1 MKKFLHNKII
11 IGGIVLGTLVFGG
24 MVITPVY
31 AQSGLPGGGASGPGE
46 ILEKAG
52 NLNGGPTINQLQFAP
67 KNTQPA
73 SLGSSNIF
81 GTSLQKVFRLMGQS
95 IFDTVVAYRDTA
107 VNMLYAG
114 FSSVQ
119 NGGGSGLGTSST
131 PKLQV
136 NGSITVKSLAQP
148 GAPAKVQV
156 CVNDAGILTRTCP
169 PGGGLGG
176 PGGKKG

>member
-1 MKKFLHNKII
+1 MKNFLHKKII
-11 IGGIVLGTLVFGG
+11 IGGIIGAALVLGSL
-24 MVITPVY
+24 MITPVH
-31 AQSGLPGGGASGPGE
+31 AQGGISGGGQSTGE
-46 ILEKAG
+46 ILEKTG

-67 KNTQPA
+67 KNTQPS
-73 SLGSSNIF
+73 SLGSSSIF

-114 FSSVQ
+114 FSSQ
-119 NGGGSGLGTSST
+119 QSGGGFGSAN

-148 GAPAKVQV
+148 GAPAKVPV
-156 CVNDAGILTRTCP
+156 CVNDAGTLTRTCP
-169 PGGGLGG
+169 GGGLEG
-176 PGGKKG
+176 PGGKG

>member
-1 MKKFLHNKII
+1 MKNFLHKKII
-11 IGGIVLGTLVFGG
+11 IGGIVLGIFGFL
-24 MVITPVY
+24 MTIPVY
-31 AQSGLPGGGASGPGE
+31 AQGGIGGGAPGPGE
-46 ILEKAG
+46 ILKKTG

-67 KNTQPA
+67 KNTQP
-73 SLGSSNIF
+73 STLGSSSIF

-114 FSSVQ
+114 F
-119 NGGGSGLGTSST
+119 TSQQGPGAGFGNAN

-148 GAPAKVQV
+148 GAAPKVQV

-169 PGGGLGG
+169 GGGFEG
-176 PGGKKG
+176 